1 MCAHM
6 HMHLCTYTLTHTH
19 LLLPF
24 HISAGATSPSSTCT
38 LEVSCDPVRINLPP
52 GLDTT
57 QAHSCPQQAEG
68 PTHPQGP
75 TQVLTPLGCHPGCQE
90 GSVASPAC
98 PTPSQLDCQPTLQ
111 PCELGCRAWLG
122 PGMGGR
128 EPEEVVPGY
137 PGLGQLSARLGL
149 SWSGPIGRL
158 WAGGVQETSAGS
170 GMGGSA
176 GGRAEGECGRLGG
189 GVPTGRLRGYQPRQW
204 PELLP
209 SVAQWPNQ
217 KRQGRAGSVGLKFMS
232 AGPAFWPIGLL
243 PRPARGAA
251 QSEMF

>member
-19 LLLPF
+19 LLLPV

-189 GVPTGRLRGYQPRQW
+189 GRAHWQ
-204 PELLP
+204 
-209 SVAQWPNQ
+209 AQ
-217 KRQGRAGSVGLKFMS
+217 GLS
-232 AGPAFWPIGLL
+232 AKTMA
-243 PRPARGAA
+243 
-251 QSEMF
+251 